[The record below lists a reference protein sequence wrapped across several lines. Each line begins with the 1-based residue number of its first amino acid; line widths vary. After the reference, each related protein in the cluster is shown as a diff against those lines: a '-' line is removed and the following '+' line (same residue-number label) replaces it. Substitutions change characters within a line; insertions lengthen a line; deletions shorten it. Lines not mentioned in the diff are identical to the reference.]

1 MSLLQMQNLHH
12 NRSTNHMDR
21 HPPLHPPPPYLR
33 HILHPPHPPPH
44 PTHPINPPLLSK
56 LPQHRGHP
64 QFLRLPLLNRPHIHL
79 PILILRSNHHKE
91 ATTRHIPVRAAMHSH
106 LPPTRRI
113 PPFNHNTPRH
123 MARIYCTL
131 REPRSVRG
139 EVHAPRSGV
148 ARPRHSREL
157 H

>member
-12 NRSTNHMDR
+12 NRPTNHLDGS
-21 HPPLHPPPPYLR
+21 PPFHPPPSLR
-33 HILHPPHPPPH
+33 HILHSPNPPFNPPD
-44 PTHPINPPLLSK
+44 PIHSPLLSK
-56 LPQHRGHP
+56 LPQHRWHP
-64 QFLRLPLLNRPHIHL
+64 QFLRHPLFNRSHIHL
-79 PILILRSNHHKE
+79 PILILRHNHHKE
-91 ATTRHIPVRAAMHSH
+91 TTPRHLLICTAMHSH

-123 MARIYCTL
+123 MARFHCTL
-131 REPRSVRG
+131 RGTRSVRG